1 VEKHVTNTATPNTDG
16 SRRSARILDG
26 QGPIALIGLTAI
38 AVILAIN
45 LLSRSHLAPTDPRL
59 LDSPNCT
66 HCGTVVAVRR
76 SAHSVPVYYIEVKLA
91 DGSTLTVREIA
102 TGLSVG
108 DVVEVRGTA
117 LTPRDLF

>member
-1 VEKHVTNTATPNTDG
+1 MTETSPDTEGA
-16 SRRSARILDG
+16 RRSASIFDG
-26 QGPIALIGLTAI
+26 QGPIALIGLAAI

-45 LLSRSHLAPTDPRL
+45 VAARSHLMPTDPRL
-59 LDSPNCT
+59 LDGTSCT

-76 SAHSVPVYYIEVKLA
+76 SAHSVPVYYVEVKLA
-91 DGSTLTVREIA
+91 DGSTLTVRELA

-108 DVVEVRGTA
+108 DVVEVRGTE